1 MKKEITNSSL
11 TEAATNLPSIQNEA
25 LLDIIK
31 GIYAGKPLLGQN
43 GLLTNLIK
51 DLTQISL
58 QGEMDSHLQDSSLE
72 QGSNRRNGITTK
84 TMKTASGS
92 FELEVPRD
100 RNSSFEPQIVKK
112 RQTILNEE
120 LDNNILALYGLGT
133 SYEDISSHLQEIYGV
148 DVSNATISSVTDKL
162 IPRLTEWKNR
172 PLESIYTV
180 VFLDAMFFKVK
191 HDNKV
196 NTRVLYNIMG
206 ITRSGHKDILGFYT
220 CESEGSHFWLGVLND
235 LKARGVEDILI
246 ACVDGL
252 KGFPEAINTA
262 FPKTEVQ
269 QCKSSSN

>member
-1 MKKEITNSSL
+1 M
-11 TEAATNLPSIQNEA
+11 
-25 LLDIIK
+25 
-31 GIYAGKPLLGQN
+31 
-43 GLLTNLIK
+43 
-51 DLTQISL
+51 
-58 QGEMDSHLQDSSLE
+58 
-72 QGSNRRNGITTK
+72 
-84 TMKTASGS
+84 
-92 FELEVPRD
+92 PRD

-120 LDNNILALYGLGT
+120 LDNNILALYGLKYFLRRYIKSFT
-133 SYEDISSHLQEIYGV
+133 RDWEK

-246 ACVDGL
+246 ACVDGY
-252 KGFPEAINTA
+252 
-262 FPKTEVQ
+262 
-269 QCKSSSN
+269 

>member
-1 MKKEITNSSL
+1 
-11 TEAATNLPSIQNEA
+11 
-25 LLDIIK
+25 
-31 GIYAGKPLLGQN
+31 
-43 GLLTNLIK
+43 
-51 DLTQISL
+51 
-58 QGEMDSHLQDSSLE
+58 
-72 QGSNRRNGITTK
+72 
-84 TMKTASGS
+84 
-92 FELEVPRD
+92 VPRD
-100 RNSSFEPQIVKK
+100 RNSSFEPQVVKK

-162 IPRLTEWKNR
+162 IPRLTERKNR

-252 KGFPEAINTA
+252 KGFPERLNTA